1 MLDILGNVLDVRAPD
16 AGFYLWPRTSI
27 DDTEFTRGLYAQ
39 QNVTVLPGS
48 FLSREAHGS
57 NPGQNHIRMALVP
70 PLADCI
76 DAAQRIRTYVNN
88 LNNGDNP

>member
-1 MLDILGNVLDVRAPD
+1 MRAHRLTILNSR
-16 AGFYLWPRTSI
+16 
-27 DDTEFTRGLYAQ
+27 RGLYAQ

-57 NPGQNHIRMALVP
+57 NPARITYACLGA

-76 DAAQRIRTYVNN
+76 DAAHAFAPI
-88 LNNGDNP
+88 